1 MTAAPHINRRNPY
14 LRSPREFGKIGM
26 KNRIEA
32 LELHSEGRKD
42 GEPFSLSSVPAS
54 VLKSVLNRIPDFVAG
69 SKASPKTKATVE
81 SSITYSFE
89 NGSLKIK
96 ASLALA
102 MAAVLQESA
111 FFADFA
117 AISKG
122 KMNEVSDVGRIESIQ
137 ALKRDL
143 LGGGATVIELS
154 SEFAH
159 VPIFNIAEQ
168 DVKVPP
174 SSDPWVDS
182 ESYVMATVID
192 MGGKN
197 KANAHL
203 ELDNGELVVAD
214 SARNYLASLEN
225 NLLYKRVLA
234 HVAYR
239 VNLRTKDWQNIR
251 LVSLSRP
258 GTTFDADAFD
268 KAVSRPSAWDEVA
281 DPVTEIR
288 RMRGDN
294 G

>member
-1 MTAAPHINRRNPY
+1 MEN
-14 LRSPREFGKIGM
+14 KID
-26 KNRIEA
+26 A

-42 GEPFSLSSVPAS
+42 GEPFSLASVPAS
-54 VLKSVLNRIPDFVAG
+54 VLKSVIDIIPVFVAG
-69 SKASPKTKATVE
+69 SRASSRTKSIVE

-89 NGSLKIK
+89 NGSLRIK
-96 ASLALA
+96 TSLAA
-102 MAAVLQESA
+102 VMATVLQESD
-111 FFADFA
+111 FISDFA
-117 AISKG
+117 AIAQG
-122 KMNEVSDVGRIESIQ
+122 KMEEVSDVGRIESIRD
-137 ALKRDL
+137 LKRDL
-143 LGGGATVIELS
+143 ISGGATTVELS
-154 SEFAH
+154 SA
-159 VPIFNIAEQ
+159 VA
-168 DVKVPP
+168 KVPAFDIANRNVETP
-174 SSDPWVDS
+174 TSLDPWVDS

-192 MGGKN
+192 IGGKN

-225 NLLYKRVLA
+225 NLLYKKVLA

-251 LVSLSRP
+251 LVSLSLP
-258 GTTFDADAFD
+258 KTTFDAVAFD

-281 DPVTEIR
+281 DPVAEIR